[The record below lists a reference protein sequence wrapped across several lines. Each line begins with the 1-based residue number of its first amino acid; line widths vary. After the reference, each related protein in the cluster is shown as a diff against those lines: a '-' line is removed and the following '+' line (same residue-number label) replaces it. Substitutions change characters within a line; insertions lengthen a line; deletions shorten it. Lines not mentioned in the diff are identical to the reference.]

1 MQHKTHNRVLS
12 WTRNRKEN
20 LESLKSQN
28 VEPVYLFMT
37 RGGGSTK
44 IDLFKKICHTVVKTY
59 RHAPTNPDL
68 LPASTGVAAINIDG
82 TIINT
87 A

>member
-1 MQHKTHNRVLS
+1 
-12 WTRNRKEN
+12 
-20 LESLKSQN
+20 
-28 VEPVYLFMT
+28 MT